1 MDQDIKQRL
10 MEQVFSVLPVLP
22 DDQQA
27 YAAHH
32 KAESEKRLVA
42 QNRAAATAKKE
53 REDREQEVR
62 AREKA
67 KPPLRPRPP
76 RSASAAAATDTT
88 ESNSAGNASEKA
100 ESDASAAATSP
111 ERLAQIKDALQR
123 VYEEHCKEKVAS
135 IDFLLS
141 KYAGRE
147 EEFLRFVLAKYEI
160 SNPEQFAPAQQPT
173 EAAEAAD
180 SPTKGQGTPANET
193 AADSANGEEASQA
206 SSPQEESLSP
216 SKSAQLLGSSSAKE
230 RTSTHIN
237 RNQAREVCRFRASLA
252 ARRASNHHAYRCSL
266 DCKAAVSFD
275 VAGPLR
281 QPAIQRQRH

>member
-42 QNRAAATAKKE
+42 QNRAAAAAKKE
-53 REDREQEVR
+53 REDREQEAR

-76 RSASAAAATDTT
+76 RNAGAAATTDTT
-88 ESNSAGNASEKA
+88 ESNSSGNASEKG

-160 SNPEQFAPAQQPT
+160 SNPEQFAPAQQHV

-180 SPTKGQGTPANET
+180 SPSKGQAPVGET
-193 AADSANGEEASQA
+193 TVDGANGEEAL
-206 SSPQEESLSP
+206 SPQEESLPP

-237 RNQAREVCRFRASLA
+237 RTQAREVC
-252 ARRASNHHAYRCSL
+252 
-266 DCKAAVSFD
+266 
-275 VAGPLR
+275 
-281 QPAIQRQRH
+281 